1 MSVGYF
7 KRVRAGRHAM
17 EQEMRTVLIATLGVF
32 LTIVAFADDAFA
44 RRIRVS
50 GYDYLGP
57 SVYCVLEP
65 RLVWTGIGMGYQRI
79 WVTAC
84 Y

>member
-1 MSVGYF
+1 
-7 KRVRAGRHAM
+7 
-17 EQEMRTVLIATLGVF
+17 MRTVLIATLGMF
-32 LTIVAFADDAFA
+32 LTIVAFVDDAFA
-44 RRIRVS
+44 HRIRVS

-65 RLVWTGIGMGYQRI
+65 RLVWVGLGMGYQRI
-79 WVTAC
+79 RVRAC